1 MVMIRMRSWFSRLC
15 FFACFWALIVIM
27 LGAYVRLSDAG
38 LGCPD
43 WPGCYGHIGVP
54 ETPTEISTANA
65 NYDRAVEVAKA
76 WKEMIHRYLA
86 SGLGLIILVLAVM
99 AVRLKRKGEP
109 VNVMLSIL
117 LILLVVFQGMLGM
130 WTVTLKVKPLIVTLH
145 LLFGMTT
152 FALLWCLWLSHQ
164 KPSRSEQFTRFT
176 WFIAVGLV
184 LMVMQIALGGWVS
197 TNYAAVAC
205 VSFPGCHI
213 GEAWPA
219 MDFQEGFVL
228 WRGLGIDYEFGVLES
243 PARIAVHMTHRIGAL
258 VVGTY
263 WLLLLAAILLKGNGY
278 IKHWA
283 WGAACLLI
291 CQIIFGISNV
301 IFHLPLTIAVLHN
314 GTAAL
319 LVITAITLIYHSQSI
334 AGERSING

>member
-1 MVMIRMRSWFSRLC
+1 
-15 FFACFWALIVIM
+15 M

-54 ETPTEISTANA
+54 ETPEEISAANA
-65 NYDRAVEVAKA
+65 NYDRAVEVGKA

-86 SGLGLIILVLAVM
+86 SGLGLIILVLAIL
-99 AVRLKRKGEP
+99 AVALKRRGEP
-109 VNVMLSIL
+109 VNL
-117 LILLVVFQGMLGM
+117 LLAWLLVGLVIFQGMLGM

-145 LLFGMTT
+145 LLFGMATL
-152 FALLWCLWLSHQ
+152 ALLWCLWLSQ
-164 KPSRSEQFTRFT
+164 RRPARTQQYYRFT
-176 WFIAVGLV
+176 MWLGIGLL
-184 LMVMQIALGGWVS
+184 LMVAQIALGGWVS

-219 MDFQEGFVL
+219 MDFRAGFVL

-258 VVGTY
+258 IITLY
-263 WLLLLAAILLKGNGY
+263 WLVLLAAIFLKGRGRINTWTGVV
-278 IKHWA
+278 
-283 WGAACLLI
+283 GTLLTA
-291 CQIIFGISNV
+291 QILLGISNV

-319 LVITAITLIYHSQSI
+319 LVVSVITLIYHSRTTNLDVNH
-334 AGERSING
+334 G